1 MSQEDIS
8 GDNNF
13 SQTKPWKEE
22 IFATTK
28 VLYAGQAV
36 GKGFICKIQ
45 DVSRNITV
53 ADLKVVFELIFYM

>member
-22 IFATTK
+22 IFATK
-28 VLYAGQAV
+28 KILYAGQAV

-45 DVSRNITV
+45 DVSRNMTV
-53 ADLKVVFELIFYM
+53 ADDFELLIYL